1 MTTPV
6 LSLWIAGKDVPAS
19 SGRLGDVFDP
29 STGRV
34 WRRVPLAGREDV
46 ARAVAAAE
54 AAWPGW
60 RDTPALRRARI
71 LMRYRELLDEH
82 RDALARL
89 IGEEHGKTTADAGGA
104 L

>member
-6 LSLWIAGKDVPAS
+6 LSLWIAGKDAPSS

-29 STGRV
+29 STGQV
-34 WRRVPLAGREDV
+34 VRRVPLAAREDV

-54 AAWPGW
+54 TAWPAW
-60 RDTPALRRARI
+60 RDTPPLRRARI
-71 LMRYRELLDEH
+71 LMRYRELLEAN

-89 IGEEHGKTTADAGGA
+89 IGEEHGKTTADAAG
-104 L
+104 